1 MSGQS
6 MGAAAWLMLIA
17 LSIVWGGS
25 YFFVEVALAA
35 HGPLTIV
42 TARITIGALGL
53 LSALVVLGQRLP
65 GTIIAWRDL
74 LMMGILN
81 NVLPFSLI
89 TWGQTHIDAGPASI
103 LNATTPFFTIG
114 LAHYLLQGERATR
127 ARLIGIAFGI
137 VGVAILAG
145 PSAIEGLSG
154 GTQGQT
160 AVLAAAASYA
170 FAGIWGKRRLGGMAP
185 MTAAT
190 GMLLASSVVIIPITL
205 VVEGAPNLSMEIEI
219 WGALI
224 GIGLLSASLAYFLYF
239 KILAVAGANNLL
251 LVTMLIPVT
260 AMLLSG
266 LILGETVTANAMM
279 GMGLIGAGLLVIDG
293 RLYQVWRRAGVE
305 T

>member
-6 MGAAAWLMLIA
+6 MGSIAWLMLIA

-25 YFFVEVALAA
+25 YFFVEIALEA

-53 LSALVVLGQRLP
+53 LAVLVISGQRLP
-65 GTIIAWRDL
+65 GTVVAWRDL
-74 LMMGILN
+74 LVMGVLN

-103 LNATTPFFTIG
+103 LNATTPFFTIA
-114 LAHYLLQGERATR
+114 LAHFLLSGERATR
-127 ARLIGIAFGI
+127 ARLAGIALGI
-137 VGVAILAG
+137 GGVAVLAG
-145 PSAIEGLSG
+145 PSALEGLSG
-154 GTQGQT
+154 GIQGQT

-185 MTAAT
+185 MAAAA
-190 GMLLASSVVIIPITL
+190 GMLVASSVVIVPITL
-205 VVEGAPNLSMEIEI
+205 AVEGTPNLSMDIEI

-260 AMLLSG
+260 ALLLSG
-266 LILGETVTANAMM
+266 LILDEKVAAGALM
-279 GMGLIGAGLLVIDG
+279 GMGLIGLGLVVIDG
-293 RLYQVWRRAGVE
+293 RVMRELLAVRRAA
-305 T
+305 